1 MGHKTRSE
9 LLNISNINLIF
20 TIMINSHFLFL
31 MLIPISTFSQRLVI
45 KDLQTKHPLKGVNIF
60 SASHGTTTDTNG
72 VCDLKG
78 FQMKD
83 EITISHIGYLAIKIT
98 KYESPD
104 IIHLRPTNVPIKGVS
119 VISFK
124 SKKERKRY
132 NKLERDVIRVYPYAV
147 LVGRL
152 LQEYSTVMDSIIELS
167 FFKRRKEKKKV
178 FSAIEERL
186 ITTYGK
192 QVRRLTK
199 NQGRILI
206 KLVDRETDFT
216 SHQIIKDFRGFF
228 IAGFWQLTARLF
240 GHNLKSKY
248 NPEFGEDKLIENIL
262 NNK

>member
-1 MGHKTRSE
+1 
-9 LLNISNINLIF
+9 
-20 TIMINSHFLFL
+20 MINSYFLFL
-31 MLIPISTFSQRLVI
+31 LLIPVATFSQRLVI
-45 KDLQTKHPLKGVNIF
+45 QDLQTKFPLTGVNIY
-60 SASHGTTTDTNG
+60 SANHGTTTDTNG
-72 VCDLKG
+72 VCNLKG
-78 FQMKD
+78 FLMRD
-83 EITISHIGYLAIKIT
+83 EITISHIGYMPIKIT
-98 KYESPD
+98 KKDYPD
-104 IIHLRPTNVPIKGVS
+104 TLYLQATNVPIKGVS

-152 LQEYSTVMDSIIELS
+152 LQEYSAVLDSITELS

-178 FSAIEERL
+178 FTAIEGQL

-199 NQGRILI
+199 SQGRILI
-206 KLVDRETDFT
+206 KLVDRETNFT

-240 GHNLKSKY
+240 GHNLKSNY
-248 NPEFGEDKLIENIL
+248 NPEIGEDKLIEHIL
-262 NNK
+262 NTMTGK

>member
-1 MGHKTRSE
+1 MV
-9 LLNISNINLIF
+9 
-20 TIMINSHFLFL
+20 MINSHFLFL
-31 MLIPISTFSQRLVI
+31 LLIPISTFSQHLVI
-45 KDLQTKHPLKGVNIF
+45 QDLQTKYPLKGVNIY
-60 SASHGTTTDTNG
+60 SANHGTTTDTNG
-72 VCDLKG
+72 VCNLQE
-78 FQMKD
+78 FLIKD
-83 EITISHIGYLAIKIT
+83 EITISHIGYMPIKIT
-98 KYESPD
+98 KKDYPD
-104 IIHLRPTNVPIKGVS
+104 TLYLQATNVPIKGVS

-152 LQEYSTVMDSIIELS
+152 LQEYSAVLDSITELS

-178 FSAIEERL
+178 FTAIEGQL

-206 KLVDRETDFT
+206 KLVDRETNFT

-240 GHNLKSKY
+240 GHNLKSNY
-248 NPEFGEDKLIENIL
+248 NPEIGEDKLIEHIL
-262 NNK
+262 NTMTGK

>member
-1 MGHKTRSE
+1 
-9 LLNISNINLIF
+9 
-20 TIMINSHFLFL
+20 MINSHFLFFL
-31 MLIPISTFSQRLVI
+31 LIPITTFSQRLVI
-45 KDLQTKHPLKGVNIF
+45 QDLQTKYPLKGVNIY
-60 SASHGTTTDTNG
+60 SANHGTTTDTNG
-72 VCDLKG
+72 VCNLKV
-78 FQMKD
+78 FLMRD
-83 EITISHIGYLAIKIT
+83 EITISHIGYMPIKIT
-98 KYESPD
+98 KKDYPD
-104 IIHLRPTNVPIKGVS
+104 TLYLQATNVPIKGVS

-147 LVGRL
+147 LIGRL
-152 LQEYSTVMDSIIELS
+152 LQEYSAVMDSIAELS

-178 FSAIEERL
+178 FTAIEGQL

-206 KLVDRETDFT
+206 KLVDRETNFT

-240 GHNLKSKY
+240 GHNLKSNY
-248 NPEFGEDKLIENIL
+248 NPEIGEDKLIEHIL
-262 NNK
+262 NTMTGK